1 MGNLLFIALGIL
13 VVWYVVNSF
22 FSKGH
27 SSEYKEFAKEQ
38 ARNRARKEARKK
50 EESSDAAAENEETKK
65 EEQDETKK

>member
-1 MGNLLFIALGIL
+1 MDLLFIALGIL
-13 VVWYVVNSF
+13 VVWYVVSSL

-50 EESSDAAAENEETKK
+50 EEAAQTAEDNKDTEEKA
-65 EEQDETKK
+65 